1 MLASV
6 FNYILNRKPDKNGVT
21 IENGVTVEN
30 GVTDDN
36 GVTVENGVT
45 DKNAV
50 TVENAVT
57 VKTTANGAPSLATS
71 GDALVNLFYKAVR
84 GINDDALFALA
95 DEAAKE
101 SMLNTLKIIAYV
113 RDIRGGK
120 GERDLGRALY
130 QWLQQDPVRE
140 QHLIQNM
147 WLYLDTY
154 GRYDDMMHLPSSSKA
169 YKEYIRLIGNQLKA
183 DLQKGDDESVSLVAK
198 WIPSES
204 SALNKRTNFTYR
216 LARSM
221 KIGMPELR
229 KKFLTPLRTKIG
241 LLEQK
246 MCAGDWPAVDYE
258 VLPSQA
264 LNRHTDAFKRN
275 DIEKYTEYL
284 NALKNKTA
292 KVNVAALHPHEIVN
306 KYMMNSN
313 IIDELAEA
321 QWKEILKNLP
331 ASDAVVLSDVSSS
344 MLSNKGLPM
353 LVSLTLG
360 ILLSSICTNPDFK
373 HKVLTFESQP
383 QFVQLS
389 GESLANDVKTLKNA
403 PWGGSTNICAAF
415 DAILAYKGTE
425 GSQLNSAESV
435 SRLIIV
441 SDMQFNAADSVYNE
455 TTYEAMKRKFE
466 DANKTLPHVV
476 FWNVNGE
483 YDDFQTLASV
493 PGVSMVSGFSV
504 DILEAI
510 LHNDSITPYST
521 MMRVLNRE
529 RYSKIL

>member
-6 FNYILNRKPDKNGVT
+6 FNFILNRKPTN
-21 IENGVTVEN
+21 E
-30 GVTDDN
+30 VTDTYVD
-36 GVTVENGVT
+36 VT
-45 DKNAV
+45 DTNV
-50 TVENAVT
+50 T
-57 VKTTANGAPSLATS
+57 TTANGALSLSTS

-95 DEAAKE
+95 DMATKE
-101 SMLNTLKIIAYV
+101 SILNTLKIIAYV

-120 GERDLGRALY
+120 GERDLSRTLY

-147 WLYLDTY
+147 WLYLDMY
-154 GRYDDMMHLPSSSKA
+154 GRYDDMMHLPPSSRA

-198 WIPSES
+198 WVPSES

-229 KKFLTPLRTKIG
+229 KKYLTPLRTKIG

-246 MCAGDWPAVDYE
+246 MCAGDWPSVNYE

-264 LNRHTDAFKRN
+264 LNRHTEAFKMN
-275 DIEKYTEYL
+275 DNEKYTEYL

-292 KVNVAALHPHEIVN
+292 KVNVGALHPHEIVN

-321 QWKEILKNLP
+321 QWKEILKNLQ

-344 MLSNKGLPM
+344 MQSNKGLPM

-389 GESLANDVKTLKNA
+389 GESLANDVNTLKNA

-415 DAILAYKGTE
+415 DAILAHKGTLFP
-425 GSQLNSAESV
+425 SSAKSV

-483 YDDFQTLASV
+483 YNDIQTLASV

-521 MMRVLNRE
+521 MMRVLNRD

>member
-6 FNYILNRKPDKNGVT
+6 FNFILNRKP
-21 IENGVTVEN
+21 VEN
-30 GVTDDN
+30 GVT
-36 GVTVENGVT
+36 ENGVT
-45 DKNAV
+45 D
-50 TVENAVT
+50 ENAVT
-57 VKTTANGAPSLATS
+57 ENAVTDENVATTANGAPSLATS

-84 GINDDALFALA
+84 GIEDDALFTLA
-95 DEAAKE
+95 DMAAKD

-113 RDIRGGK
+113 RDIRSGK
-120 GERDLGRALY
+120 GERDLGRAFY
-130 QWLQQDPVRE
+130 KWLQRDPVRE

-154 GRYDDMMHLPSSSKA
+154 GRYDDMMHLPPSSKA

-183 DLQKGDDESVSLVAK
+183 DLQQGDNESVSLVAK
-198 WIPSES
+198 WVPSES
-204 SALNKRTNFTYR
+204 SALNKSTNFTYR

-229 KKFLTPLRTKIG
+229 KKYLTPLRTKIG
-241 LLEQK
+241 ILEQK
-246 MCAGDWPAVDYE
+246 MCAMDWTSVDYE

-264 LNRHTDAFKRN
+264 LNRHTEAFKRN
-275 DIEKYTEYL
+275 DIEKYMDYL

-292 KVNVAALHPHEIVN
+292 KVNVGALHPHEVVN

-373 HKVLTFESQP
+373 RKVLTFESQP
-383 QFVQLS
+383 QFVQLY
-389 GESLANDVKTLKNA
+389 GESLANDVETLKNA

-415 DAILAYKGTE
+415 DAILACKGTE
-425 GSQLNSAESV
+425 GSRPDAFATPV

-455 TTYEAMKRKFE
+455 TIYETMKRKFE
-466 DANKTLPHVV
+466 DANQTLPHVV

>member
-6 FNYILNRKPDKNGVT
+6 FNFILNRKPT
-21 IENGVTVEN
+21 
-30 GVTDDN
+30 
-36 GVTVENGVT
+36 
-45 DKNAV
+45 NAV
-50 TVENAVT
+50 TVENVVT
-57 VKTTANGAPSLATS
+57 ENEVTATTANGAPSLATS

-154 GRYDDMMHLPSSSKA
+154 GRYDDMMYLPPSSKA

-183 DLQKGDDESVSLVAK
+183 DLQKGDNESVSLVAK

-229 KKFLTPLRTKIG
+229 KKYLTPLRTKIG

-246 MCAGDWPAVDYE
+246 MCAGDWPAVNYE

-264 LNRHTDAFKRN
+264 LNRHTEAFKRN
-275 DIEKYTEYL
+275 DSDKYMEYL
-284 NALKNKTA
+284 EALKNKTA
-292 KVNVAALHPHEIVN
+292 KVNVSALHPHEVVK
-306 KYMMNSN
+306 KYMTNSSN
-313 IIDELAEA
+313 IDELAEA
-321 QWKEILKNLP
+321 QWQEILKNLP

-344 MLSNKGLPM
+344 MLSGKGLPM
-353 LVSLTLG
+353 LVSITLG

-373 HKVLTFESQP
+373 RKVLTFESQP
-383 QFVQLS
+383 KFVQLS
-389 GESLANDVKTLKNA
+389 GESLAKDVTTLRYA

-415 DAILAYKGTE
+415 DALLAC
-425 GSQLNSAESV
+425 NSAEPV

-441 SDMQFNAADSVYNE
+441 SDMQFNQADSVYNE

-466 DANKTLPHVV
+466 DANKTLPHVI

-483 YDDFQTLASV
+483 YNDFQTLASV

-504 DILEAI
+504 DILDAI